1 MKEFSCYVFL
11 LVLIFLVIL
20 RTRNQELVGNLQ
32 INLSKFLIP
41 YTHGFIIIYPR
52 RTKTLK
58 MLS

>member
-11 LVLIFLVIL
+11 LALIFLVIL

-32 INLSKFLIP
+32 INLSKFLIH

-52 RTKTLK
+52 RSKTLK